1 MGIVHCIVRLCE
13 NILPYPAKAY
23 TWERLHNGKTKRGI
37 MVHMEDRLSRLEETL
52 YFQEQTIVD
61 LNDALTNQQK
71 ELDETLK
78 RLATVEERLRTL
90 TLLLSND
97 GGEDTGPP
105 PHYL

>member
-1 MGIVHCIVRLCE
+1 MPRI
-13 NILPYPAKAY
+13 
-23 TWERLHNGKTKRGI
+23 
-37 MVHMEDRLSRLEETL
+37 EDRLTKLEETV

-61 LNDALTNQQK
+61 LNEALTNQQK
-71 ELDETLK
+71 ELDESVNRLTTL
-78 RLATVEERLRTL
+78 EDRLRTL

>member
-1 MGIVHCIVRLCE
+1 MARI
-13 NILPYPAKAY
+13 
-23 TWERLHNGKTKRGI
+23 
-37 MVHMEDRLSRLEETL
+37 EDRLTKLEETM

-61 LNDALTNQQK
+61 LNEALTNQQK
-71 ELDETLK
+71 ELDETIN
-78 RLATVEERLRTL
+78 RLTTLEERLRTL

>member
-1 MGIVHCIVRLCE
+1 MPRI
-13 NILPYPAKAY
+13 
-23 TWERLHNGKTKRGI
+23 
-37 MVHMEDRLSRLEETL
+37 EDRLTKLEETV

-61 LNDALTNQQK
+61 LNEALTNQQK
-71 ELDETLK
+71 ELDETIN
-78 RLATVEERLRTL
+78 RLTTLEDRLRTL